1 MDGNL
6 QLLVLLYELYEF
18 DSPNLLQSFGHIH
31 CVFLVFLI
39 TEDKQHRQINRNA
52 LIIKNTAYDAGGA
65 AEPKME
71 HGWNHFTL
79 ILEQFLKLQFWDV
92 IM

>member
-1 MDGNL
+1 M
-6 QLLVLLYELYEF
+6 LVGQCPI
-18 DSPNLLQSFGHIH
+18 S
-31 CVFLVFLI
+31 
-39 TEDKQHRQINRNA
+39 RNA